1 MTDEN
6 TTVLRTFIIDLAKA
20 YEDQTLT
27 KRAKV
32 AWDILDRMDDL
43 IDSEERVEQPPV
55 KQPVIRST
63 TAIDTGYEHINVNTG
78 KVVHRPVV
86 NDEYLAGVKAYQ
98 EGYRKGYEEGKAST
112 DDRLI
117 FEDHHRAQIASLSD
131 DPWMVVAANMEPLVV
146 EPPVVKPPGHT
157 CPAIDKVV
165 EATRKIKWRIDKP
178 ERHHEMADLCLA
190 IFVLMEQVRDENRQM
205 RAAHADMQR
214 RILDV

>member
-6 TTVLRTFIIDLAKA
+6 ATALRTFIVDLAKA

-32 AWDILDRMDDL
+32 AWDILDRMDEL
-43 IDSEERVEQPPV
+43 LDSEPVEQPDPV
-55 KQPVIRST
+55 F
-63 TAIDTGYEHINVNTG
+63 G
-78 KVVHRPVV
+78 
-86 NDEYLAGVKAYQ
+86 
-98 EGYRKGYEEGKAST
+98 
-112 DDRLI
+112 
-117 FEDHHRAQIASLSD
+117 DHHRAQIASLSD
-131 DPWMVVAANMEPLVV
+131 DPWMSVAANMEPLVV
-146 EPPVVKPPGHT
+146 EPPAVKPPGHT
-157 CPAIDKVV
+157 CPAIDKVI

-190 IFVLMEQVRDENRQM
+190 IFVLMEQVREENRTM

>member
-1 MTDEN
+1 MTDEH

-32 AWDILDRMDDL
+32 AWDILDRMDEI
-43 IDSEERVEQPPV
+43 IDSEPVEHPAPV
-55 KQPVIRST
+55 
-63 TAIDTGYEHINVNTG
+63 
-78 KVVHRPVV
+78 
-86 NDEYLAGVKAYQ
+86 L
-98 EGYRKGYEEGKAST
+98 
-112 DDRLI
+112 
-117 FEDHHRAQIASLSD
+117 EDHHRSQIASLTGDS
-131 DPWMVVAANMEPLVV
+131 WMVVAANMEPLVV

-157 CPAIDKVV
+157 CPAIDKVI

-190 IFVLMEQVRDENRQM
+190 IFVLMEQVREENRQM

>member
-20 YEDQTLT
+20 YEDQTLA

-43 IDSEERVEQPPV
+43 LDSEERVEQPPV
-55 KQPVIRST
+55 EQPVKHST
-63 TAIDTGYEHINVNTG
+63 TAINTGYEFIDVNTG

-86 NDEYLAGVKAYQ
+86 NDEYRAAVKAYE
-98 EGYRKGYEEGKAST
+98 EGYRKGYEARSWS
-112 DDRLI
+112 DDGTV
-117 FEDHHRAQIASLSD
+117 FEDHHRSQLASLTGDS
-131 DPWMVVAANMEPLVV
+131 WMVVAANMEPLVV

-157 CPAIDKVV
+157 CPAIDKVI

-190 IFVLMEQVRDENRQM
+190 IFVLMEQVREENRQM

>member
-1 MTDEN
+1 MTDAN

-20 YEDQTLT
+20 YEGQTLI

-32 AWDILDRMDDL
+32 AWDILDRMDEL
-43 IDSEERVEQPPV
+43 IDSEPVEQPTPV
-55 KQPVIRST
+55 
-63 TAIDTGYEHINVNTG
+63 
-78 KVVHRPVV
+78 
-86 NDEYLAGVKAYQ
+86 
-98 EGYRKGYEEGKAST
+98 
-112 DDRLI
+112 

-178 ERHHEMADLCLA
+178 ERHHEISDLCLA

>member
-1 MTDEN
+1 MTDKN

-20 YEDQTLT
+20 YDDQVLT
-27 KRAKV
+27 KRARV
-32 AWDILDRMDDL
+32 AWDILDRMDEL
-43 IDSEERVEQPPV
+43 LDSEPVEDP
-55 KQPVIRST
+55 
-63 TAIDTGYEHINVNTG
+63 
-78 KVVHRPVV
+78 
-86 NDEYLAGVKAYQ
+86 
-98 EGYRKGYEEGKAST
+98 AS
-112 DDRLI
+112 L

-131 DPWMVVAANMEPLVV
+131 EPWMVVASNMEPLVV

-157 CPAIDKVV
+157 CPAIDKVI

>member
-6 TTVLRTFIIDLAKA
+6 ATVLRTYIIDLAKA

-32 AWDILDRMDDL
+32 AWDILDRMDEIL
-43 IDSEERVEQPPV
+43 DSEPVEPA
-55 KQPVIRST
+55 RST
-63 TAIDTGYEHINVNTG
+63 TAIDTGYESIDVNTG

-86 NDEYLAGVKAYQ
+86 NNEYLAGVKAYE
-98 EGYRKGYEEGKAST
+98 EGYRKGYEARASS
-112 DDRLI
+112 DDWTVL
-117 FEDHHRAQIASLSD
+117 EDHHRAQIASLSD
-131 DPWMVVAANMEPLVV
+131 EPWMVVAANMEPLVV
-146 EPPVVKPPGHT
+146 EPPTVKPPGHT
-157 CPAIDKVV
+157 CPAIDKVI

-178 ERHHEMADLCLA
+178 QRHHEMADLCLA

-205 RAAHADMQR
+205 RASHADMQR

>member
-6 TTVLRTFIIDLAKA
+6 ATVLRTYIIDLAKA

-32 AWDILDRMDDL
+32 AWDILDRMDEIL
-43 IDSEERVEQPPV
+43 DSEPVEQPAPV
-55 KQPVIRST
+55 
-63 TAIDTGYEHINVNTG
+63 
-78 KVVHRPVV
+78 
-86 NDEYLAGVKAYQ
+86 L
-98 EGYRKGYEEGKAST
+98 
-112 DDRLI
+112 
-117 FEDHHRAQIASLSD
+117 EDHHRAQIASLSD
-131 DPWMVVAANMEPLVV
+131 EPWMVVAANMEPLVV
-146 EPPVVKPPGHT
+146 EPPTVKPPGHT
-157 CPAIDKVV
+157 CPAIDKVI

>member
-1 MTDEN
+1 MTDAN

-20 YEDQTLT
+20 YEGQTLT

-32 AWDILDRMDDL
+32 ALDILDRMDDL

-63 TAIDTGYEHINVNTG
+63 AIVTGYEHINVNTG

-131 DPWMVVAANMEPLVV
+131 EPWMVVAANMEPLVV

-205 RAAHADMQR
+205 RSAHADMQR